1 MADWKTIK
9 KIDAHIH
16 IIPDVVH
23 EANPDAED
31 EWVYA
36 DQTKYLDLMERYNI
50 EQAIIMPL
58 NDPYLMSME
67 FTADAVNKN
76 LRELVDKYPNKF
88 YAMADIDISNSIEDS
103 KKKIVKAIEEYKLNG
118 LKIHPNNTGMNV
130 DDEYNVA
137 LLEDF
142 NKYGLPV
149 FIHSYPNSKDDRSA
163 TYRIKY
169 LINKFPNIKF
179 IISHMGAYQYEELLD
194 TNCYVDISAILPY
207 YVNKL
212 GIKETNA
219 ILRKFGVE
227 RLIFATDYPCSRS
240 LEPEEIYDRYFYILN
255 QMDFIDDEINKIAY
269 DNIKNIIHSLN

>member
-1 MADWKTIK
+1 MADWRLIK

-36 DQTKYLDLMERYNI
+36 DQTKYLELMEKYNI

-67 FTADAVNKN
+67 FTVDAVNKN
-76 LRELVDKYPNKF
+76 LKELVDKYPNKF
-88 YAMADIDISNSIEDS
+88 YAMADIDVSNNIEVS
-103 KKKIVKAIEEYKLNG
+103 KTSLIKAIEEYNLNG

-137 LLEDF
+137 LLEEF
-142 NKYGLPV
+142 SKYGLPI
-149 FIHSYPNSKDDRSA
+149 FIHSYPNNKDDRSA
-163 TYRIKY
+163 AYKIKY
-169 LINKFPNIKF
+169 LINKFSNIKF

-194 TNCYVDISAILPY
+194 TNCYVDISAILPD

-212 GIKETNA
+212 GIKETNN
-219 ILRKFGVE
+219 ILRKFGAE
-227 RLIFATDYPCSRS
+227 RLIFATDYPSSRY
-240 LEPEEIYDRYFYILN
+240 LAPEEIYDRYFDILN
-255 QMDFIDDEINKIAY
+255 QMDFNDEEIKMIAY
-269 DNIKNIIHSLN
+269 DNIKILLEK

>member
-31 EWVYA
+31 EWIYA
-36 DQTKYLDLMERYNI
+36 DQTKYIKLMEKYNI

-67 FTADAVNKN
+67 FTVDAVNKN
-76 LRELVDKYPNKF
+76 LNELVHKYPDKF
-88 YAMADIDISNSIEDS
+88 YAMADIDISNNIEKTKES
-103 KKKIVKAIEEYKLNG
+103 LIKAIEEYKLNG
-118 LKIHPNNTGMNV
+118 LKLHPNNTGMNV

-137 LLEDF
+137 LLEEF

-169 LINKFPNIKF
+169 LINKFPNMKF
-179 IISHMGAYQYEELLD
+179 IISHMGSYQYEELLD
-194 TNCYVDISAILPY
+194 TNCYVDISAILPD

-212 GIKETNA
+212 GIKETNN
-219 ILRKFGVE
+219 ILRKFGAE
-227 RLIFATDYPCSRS
+227 RLIFATDYPSSRC
-240 LEPEEIYDRYFYILN
+240 LAPEEIYDRYFEILN
-255 QMDFIDDEINKIAY
+255 QMDFNEDEIKMIAY
-269 DNIKNIIHSLN
+269 KNIKNIIDW

>member
-1 MADWKTIK
+1 MADWKKIK

-36 DQTKYLDLMERYNI
+36 DQTKYLKLMEKYNI
-50 EQAIIMPL
+50 EGAIIMPL

-67 FTADAVNKN
+67 FAVDAVNKN
-76 LRELVDKYPNKF
+76 LKELVDKYPNKF
-88 YAMADIDISNSIEDS
+88 CAMADVDVSNNIEGS
-103 KKKIVKAIEEYKLNG
+103 KTSLIKAIEEYKLNG

-130 DDEYNVA
+130 DDEYNVD
-137 LLEDF
+137 LLEEF
-142 NKYGLPV
+142 NKYGLPI
-149 FIHSYPNSKDDRSA
+149 FIHSYPNKIDDRSA
-163 TYRIKY
+163 TYRIKC

-194 TNCYVDISAILPY
+194 TNCYVDISAILPD

-212 GIKETNA
+212 GIKETNN
-219 ILRKFGVE
+219 ILRKFGAE
-227 RLIFATDYPCSRS
+227 RLIFATDYPCSRC
-240 LEPEEIYDRYFYILN
+240 LAPEEIYDRYFDILN
-255 QMDFIDDEINKIAY
+255 QMDFNEDEVNMIAYENINKIL
-269 DNIKNIIHSLN
+269 KN

>member
-1 MADWKTIK
+1 MADWRLIK

-36 DQTKYLDLMERYNI
+36 DQTKYLELMEKYNI

-67 FTADAVNKN
+67 FTVDAVNKN
-76 LRELVDKYPNKF
+76 LKELVDKYPNKF
-88 YAMADIDISNSIEDS
+88 YAMADIDVSNNIEVS
-103 KKKIVKAIEEYKLNG
+103 KTSLIKAIEEYNLNG

-137 LLEDF
+137 LLEEF
-142 NKYGLPV
+142 SKYGLPI
-149 FIHSYPNSKDDRSA
+149 FIHSYPNNKDDRSA
-163 TYRIKY
+163 AYKIKY
-169 LINKFPNIKF
+169 LINKFSNIKF

-194 TNCYVDISAILPY
+194 TNCYVDISAILPDF
-207 YVNKL
+207 VNKL
-212 GIKETNA
+212 GIKETNQ
-219 ILRKFGVE
+219 ILRKFGAE
-227 RLIFATDYPCSRS
+227 RLIFATDYPSSRC
-240 LEPEEIYDRYFYILN
+240 LAPEEIYDRYFDILN
-255 QMDFIDDEINKIAY
+255 QMDFNDEEIKMIAY
-269 DNIKNIIHSLN
+269 DNIKILLEK